1 MMPPKDAFTKEELQV
16 TSRLRQ
22 MKLSGMAD
30 ALENQLRD
38 PNADLA
44 SFMDRIIEIVNT
56 EWQNRYDKKFS
67 RFLKQAKLRY
77 PAADLDESIY
87 DPPQVFQSA
96 RESPRSGRLRLY

>member
-16 TSRLRQ
+16 TSRIRQ

-56 EWQNRYDKKFS
+56 EWQNPYDKKFS
-67 RFLKQAKLRY
+67 RFLKYLSNALARCNTD
-77 PAADLDESIY
+77 AACVIFRRRMY
-87 DPPQVFQSA
+87 SA
-96 RESPRSGRLRLY
+96 NATPKT